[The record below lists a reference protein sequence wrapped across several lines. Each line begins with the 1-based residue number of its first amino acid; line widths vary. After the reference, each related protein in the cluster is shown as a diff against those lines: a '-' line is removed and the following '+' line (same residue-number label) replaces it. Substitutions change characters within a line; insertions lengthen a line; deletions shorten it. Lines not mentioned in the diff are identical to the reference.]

1 MRRLCL
7 PLLVTISVAVS
18 AGARARPVETLSA
31 IGGLPAHIAGQFS
44 ELSSCQQTPEGEYF
58 VFDRRGHAVYAVSP
72 PYETARVLV
81 QIGAEP
87 GRLLTPSAFAL
98 GEDGRFVVADTPNRR
113 GRIQLFLASG
123 ARVGGF
129 TLSTRDTPTM
139 VVDNWLQSGLVS
151 LGFTGQSVIIS
162 QPELGS
168 LMSEYSLDGSVSRT
182 IGALRPTGQETD
194 RDVHLALNTGLPVIN
209 PRGGFY
215 FVFLTGEPMYRKY
228 DATGTLVFER
238 HIEGP
243 EMDEYVRT
251 RPSSWPRR
259 RTDEGELPIVPPA
272 VRAAAADADGN
283 LWISLS
289 VPYTYV
295 YDTAGDK
302 IRMVQFRA
310 AGVVSPRSLYF
321 TRDRRVL
328 VTPGCS
334 AFHSRSE
341 AYEGAR
347 PGRRAASAAPAAA
360 PESPPRVLSIR

>member
-1 MRRLCL
+1 MRLL
-7 PLLVTISVAVS
+7 PLTVLAVAS
-18 AGARARPVETLSA
+18 AAAGAAAAARPVETLAA

-44 ELSSCQQTPEGEYF
+44 ELSSCQQTADGEYF
-58 VFDRRGHAVYAVSP
+58 VFDRRGHAVYAVAP

-87 GRLLTPSAFAL
+87 GRLLTPSAFDL

-123 ARVGGF
+123 TRVGGF
-129 TLSTRDTPTM
+129 TLATRDTPTM

-168 LMSEYSLDGSVSRT
+168 LISEYSLDGSVSRT
-182 IGALRPTGQETD
+182 IGALRPTGQEAD

-209 PRGGFY
+209 PKGGFY
-215 FVFLTGEPMYRKY
+215 FVFLSGVPMYRKY
-228 DATGTLVFER
+228 DASGAVLFER

-243 EMDEYVRT
+243 ELDDYMRT

-259 RTDEGELPIVPPA
+259 RTEDGELPIVPPA

-295 YDTAGDK
+295 YDPSGDK
-302 IRMVQFRA
+302 TRTVQFRA
-310 AGVVSPRSLYF
+310 AGIVSPRSLYF

-334 AFHSRSE
+334 AFNSRSGNQE
-341 AYEGAR
+341 DAR
-347 PGRRAASAAPAAA
+347 PGQAGWSRRRRHR
-360 PESPPRVLSIR
+360 RVTAC

>member
-1 MRRLCL
+1 MRAL
-7 PLLVTISVAVS
+7 PLVTLAVIVLGAS
-18 AGARARPVETLSA
+18 AAGRIRPVETLAA

-44 ELSSCQQTPEGEYF
+44 ELSSCQQTAEGEYF
-58 VFDRRGHAVYAVSP
+58 VFDRRGHAVHAVSP
-72 PYETARVLV
+72 PYDTARVLV

-87 GRLLTPSAFAL
+87 GRLLSPSAFDL
-98 GEDGRFVVADTPNRR
+98 GEDGRFVVADTPNHR
-113 GRIQLFLASG
+113 GRIQLFLAGG

-129 TLSTRDTPTM
+129 TLATRDTPTM

-168 LMSEYSLDGSVSRT
+168 LISEYSLDGSVSRT
-182 IGALRPTGQETD
+182 IGALRPTGQEAD

-215 FVFLTGEPMYRKY
+215 FVFLAGVPMYRKY
-228 DATGTLVFER
+228 DASGALLFER

-243 EMDEYVRT
+243 EMDEYTRT
-251 RPSSWPRR
+251 RPSTWPRR
-259 RTDEGELPIVPPA
+259 STDAGELPIVPPA

-295 YDTAGDK
+295 YDASGDK
-302 IRMVQFRA
+302 TRTIQFRA
-310 AGVVSPRSLYF
+310 AGIVSPRSLYF

-334 AFHSRSE
+334 AFDSRTGGQE
-341 AYEGAR
+341 VAP
-347 PGRRAASAAPAAA
+347 PGRRACSAAASAA
-360 PESPPRVLSIR
+360 RTLNIR

>member
-1 MRRLCL
+1 MRLL
-7 PLLVTISVAVS
+7 PLAAAPLIVLAASVS
-18 AGARARPVETLSA
+18 ARTRPVETLTA
-31 IGGLPAHIAGQFS
+31 VGGLPAHIAGQFS
-44 ELSSCQQTPEGEYF
+44 ELSSCQQTAEGEYF

-72 PYETARVLV
+72 PYDTARVLV

-87 GRLLTPSAFAL
+87 GRLLSPSAFDL

-113 GRIQLFLASG
+113 GRIQLFLAGG

-129 TLSTRDTPTM
+129 TLATRDTPTM
-139 VVDNWLQSGLVS
+139 VVENWLQSGLVS
-151 LGFTGQSVIIS
+151 LGFTGKSVIIS

-168 LMSEYSLDGSVSRT
+168 LISEYSLDGSVSRT
-182 IGALRPTGQETD
+182 VGALRPTGQEAD

-215 FVFLTGEPMYRKY
+215 FVFLSGVPMYRKY
-228 DATGTLVFER
+228 DASGAQVFER

-243 EMDEYVRT
+243 EMDEYIRT

-259 RTDEGELPIVPPA
+259 RTEDGELPVVPPA

-295 YDTAGDK
+295 YDPGGDK
-302 IRMVQFRA
+302 TRTIQFRA
-310 AGVVSPRSLYF
+310 AGIVSPRSLYF
-321 TRDRRVL
+321 THDRQVL
-328 VTPGCS
+328 ITPGCS
-334 AFHSRSE
+334 AFNSRSE
-341 AYEGAR
+341 GQEGVR
-347 PGRRAASAAPAAA
+347 SGRRTAPAAPTLA
-360 PESPPRVLSIR
+360 PRTLSIR

>member
-1 MRRLCL
+1 MRAL
-7 PLLVTISVAVS
+7 PLALLAVVVLG
-18 AGARARPVETLSA
+18 AGGAARTRPVETLA
-31 IGGLPAHIAGQFS
+31 AVGGLPAHIAGQFS
-44 ELSSCQQTPEGEYF
+44 ELSSCQQTAEGEYF
-58 VFDRRGHAVYAVSP
+58 VFDRRGHAVYAVAP
-72 PYETARVLV
+72 PYDTARVLI

-87 GRLLTPSAFAL
+87 GRLLSPSAFDL
-98 GEDGRFVVADTPNRR
+98 GEDGRFVVADSPNRR
-113 GRIQLFLASG
+113 GRIQVFLAGG

-129 TLSTRDTPTM
+129 TLATRDTPTM

-168 LMSEYSLDGSVSRT
+168 LISEYSLDGRVSRT
-182 IGALRPTGQETD
+182 VGALRPTGQEPD

-215 FVFLTGEPMYRKY
+215 FVFLAGVPMYRKY
-228 DATGTLVFER
+228 DARGTLLFER

-243 EMDEYVRT
+243 ELDEYVRT
-251 RPSSWPRR
+251 RPSAWPRR
-259 RTDEGELPIVPPA
+259 STDSGELPIVPPA

-295 YDTAGDK
+295 YDASGDK
-302 IRMVQFRA
+302 TRTVQFRA
-310 AGVVSPRSLYF
+310 AGIVSPRALYF
-321 TRDRRVL
+321 TRNRRVL

-334 AFHSRSE
+334 AFDSRSVAQE
-341 AYEGAR
+341 
-347 PGRRAASAAPAAA
+347 PGRGAGSAAPA
-360 PESPPRVLSIR
+360 SRPRALSIR

>member
-1 MRRLCL
+1 MRAL
-7 PLLVTISVAVS
+7 PLATLAVILLG
-18 AGARARPVETLSA
+18 AGAAGRTRPAETLAA

-44 ELSSCQQTPEGEYF
+44 ELSSCQQTAEGEYF

-72 PYETARVLV
+72 PYDTARVLV

-87 GRLLTPSAFAL
+87 GRLLSPSAFDL

-113 GRIQLFLASG
+113 GRIQLFLSGG

-129 TLSTRDTPTM
+129 TLATRDTPTM

-151 LGFTGQSVIIS
+151 LGFTGESVIIS

-168 LMSEYSLDGSVSRT
+168 LISEYSLDGSVSRT
-182 IGALRPTGQETD
+182 VGTLRPTGQEGD

-215 FVFLTGEPMYRKY
+215 FVFLAGVPMYRKY
-228 DATGTLVFER
+228 DAGGALLFER

-243 EMDEYVRT
+243 ELDEYVRT
-251 RPSSWPRR
+251 RPSSWPRHS
-259 RTDEGELPIVPPA
+259 TDAGELPIVPPA

-295 YDTAGDK
+295 YDTHGDK
-302 IRMVQFRA
+302 ARTAQFNA
-310 AGVVSPRSLYF
+310 AGILSPTSLFF
-321 TRDRRVL
+321 TRGGHIL
-328 VTPGCS
+328 VTPGC
-334 AFHSRSE
+334 
-341 AYEGAR
+341 YEFA
-347 PGRRAASAAPAAA
+347 PNRR
-360 PESPPRVLSIR
+360 

>member
-1 MRRLCL
+1 MRLL
-7 PLLVTISVAVS
+7 PLTVVAVVAAA
-18 AGARARPVETLSA
+18 AGAAAGARPVETLAA

-44 ELSSCQQTPEGEYF
+44 ELSSCQQTPDGEYF
-58 VFDRRGHAVYAVSP
+58 VFDRRGHAVYAVAP

-87 GRLLTPSAFAL
+87 GRLLTPSAFDL

-123 ARVGGF
+123 TRVGGF
-129 TLSTRDTPTM
+129 TLATRDTPTM

-168 LMSEYSLDGSVSRT
+168 LISEYSLDGSVSRT
-182 IGALRPTGQETD
+182 IGALRPTGQEAD

-209 PRGGFY
+209 PKGGFY
-215 FVFLTGEPMYRKY
+215 FVFLSGVPMYRKY
-228 DATGTLVFER
+228 DASGTLIFER

-243 EMDEYVRT
+243 EMDEYMRT

-259 RTDEGELPIVPPA
+259 RTEDGELPIVPPA

-295 YDTAGDK
+295 YDPGGDK
-302 IRMVQFRA
+302 TRTVQFRA

-321 TRDRRVL
+321 TRNRRVL
-328 VTPGCS
+328 VAPGCS
-334 AFHSRSE
+334 AFDSRGANQE
-341 AYEGAR
+341 DAR
-347 PGRRAASAAPAAA
+347 PGRRDVSTAPAWA
-360 PESPPRVLSIR
+360 SRVLSIR